1 MPGCPGVVPVHM
13 SQKSRSVCRQTR
25 LLMGLAILVLGV
37 ALACAAAAPEA
48 MPAPAV
54 TDVPPMAVPTFTA
67 VPDTPTAPPPAP
79 TLIPTG
85 APVSPTPKGE
95 SLIQLEDP
103 LDEPEFYCVDVVGFR
118 DSLKLDR
125 ALQAHTCKPGAEDEL
140 FSFNQP
146 SSGQIY
152 MAAYDLCVEAGEGR
166 LYLKPYSQGARQR
179 FTHEAGGSIRPE
191 GTDLCLA
198 VEEGSGQ
205 QAGGRR
211 HIRRDLLLAPCA
223 GAEPGRSRW
232 LLPGRRP

>member
-48 MPAPAV
+48 PPAPAV

-85 APVSPTPKGE
+85 APVGPTPTGE

-140 FSFNQP
+140 FSLNQP

-166 LYLKPYSQGARQR
+166 LYLKPCSPGSAAALHPRGR
-179 FTHEAGGSIRPE
+179 RLHPPGGNRPLP
-191 GTDLCLA
+191 G
-198 VEEGSGQ
+198 
-205 QAGGRR
+205 GGRGER
-211 HIRRDLLLAPCA
+211 PA
-223 GAEPGRSRW
+223 
-232 LLPGRRP
+232 GRRPPPHPAGPAASALRQHRAGAVAVAPSR